1 MICQPYQ
8 DVDLFYSG
16 DLLVAFCDE
25 FGKAFVSIQPSN
37 FVVERHKRIW
47 QQYLN
52 AAFTSPERFDD
63 LLMDTLRR
71 NHVPEVDLPNW
82 YSLAGPNKYW
92 QNATFVKYA
101 IHKIWKD
108 DYKPIVD
115 LKEKDSLSLSLYRRD
130 DAATRFYN
138 RE

>member
-1 MICQPYQ
+1 L
-8 DVDLFYSG
+8 D
-16 DLLVAFCDE
+16 
-25 FGKAFVSIQPSN
+25 
-37 FVVERHKRIW
+37 
-47 QQYLN
+47 

-92 QNATFVKYA
+92 QNSKFVKYA

-108 DYKPIVD
+108 DYKPCVD
-115 LKEKDSLSLSLYRRD
+115 VNDKDSWMLSIYRRG
-130 DAATRFYN
+130 DAAARRYN
-138 RE
+138 NE